1 MLPELPVAG
10 PSNIGG
16 PGCPSSNYL
25 YHHTITEE
33 ANMLL
38 SQPNDALAS
47 QLGIALAQTP
57 VDHVMLNQKNMS
69 AFTHQNPPPMAANT
83 SHLQGALYRRDQTLF
98 QSMNRQ
104 QQLEVQSQWRNGANV
119 QQQQSTSNMEANYSP
134 GHNYS
139 HNSPASNAAAASGG
153 YMQQQQYGYNQQQQY
168 GYQQSANSAQQQQQQ
183 QSHHPPQQSHP
194 QQQHV
199 PQQQH
204 SSLSH
209 GQQHSNAVQSQ
220 HNNASASQ
228 PQNNQPVQP
237 KYNSTNGDM
246 MNVNQQ
252 QSHQSHHAVQQQHQ
266 PVQQQQQQHADQQK
280 PIMISLTKKEPS
292 VPPKQET
299 PSATTNH
306 IDGGVKEE
314 KKNNA
319 LKPMLKLSKLSKED
333 EELMQK
339 SLKAFAKE
347 NPQRA
352 QDLGVT
358 GGRSRRAAKIEY
370 SDGSDSDSDETDN
383 GEPKKLKSKFFRA
396 TEKDR
401 EEEKRRMKEERRKRR
416 AEEGADDSGVVGKRR
431 RKDDASPF
439 PGDQDEEL
447 KPFVPIKKT
456 KKVARSLIPMINRVD
471 DNDAVGTFF
480 RFKKAV
486 DVIFENMD
494 EVNLQELEAASNAA
508 DGDIEL
514 PPEVLIPKYQLQ
526 ELAYETAKLKSMGAM
541 DGMGVDTLV
550 KLLTVL
556 ELNIRDGAKI
566 IPIINDDDED
576 EEKNIGWLEM
586 AMERVMRAAEA
597 SVTVLNIMTSKK
609 MSKRVYI
616 DDVIDRVAL
625 FLRFQLSNTI
635 YPSFDPVYREISKS
649 KTGYV
654 GSMKKKRTHAHAV
667 RDKNILHLYNRVT
680 EMVTMLAELVRIQLL
695 TDTSI
700 LHISTLGVAPFFVEA
715 IPELQLAALKLVTNV
730 FSKYDKH
737 RKLLLDDILA
747 SIARLPSSKRSLRT
761 YRLGPDT
768 HIQMLTALV
777 LQLIQCV
784 VTLPKKLALK
794 GENIL
799 PTSRDNEEDDG
810 DDSSE
815 VDRDVLIDKK
825 FQEAMAT
832 AVTFVEVFLK
842 KCGSKNEDID
852 YRPLFENFVQDLL
865 TTVNTPD
872 WPAAELLLSLLGMVL
887 RTQFIN
893 RSNEMALRLSSLEYL
908 GVIAARLRKD
918 FVQSKLRIDYI
929 DSIVSAIREEEEKD
943 QPDHED
949 QEEESEKSDGNKKKK
964 KNKKKTEAVTDEDK
978 EKERTLFLQRVLLDF
993 LAVNSG
999 EVDQAMMNARHF
1011 YIGQW
1016 YRDAKSLGKPPKRH
1030 RKNKVQ
1036 KKKRYPDDSS
1046 EEDSGSDDEGPSE
1059 DDLSESAKAELYRL
1073 REERK
1078 DFLVKKILPFGVS
1091 RGNKAQ
1097 VLSTHID
1104 MDSAALITRYLS
1116 SKRPFFNSFDSYLK
1130 DILGVLTEQ
1139 STQIRTKALKCMT
1152 MIVTEDP
1159 EVLLRNNMQNAVQY
1173 SLNDS
1178 STMVREAA
1186 VDLVGR
1192 FILHKQDLVTQ
1203 YYKIITDRILDTG
1216 VSVRKR
1222 VIKILKDI
1230 CLEFPSYNK
1239 IPEMCVKMIRR
1250 IEDEE
1255 GIRKLVMDVFQNMW
1269 FVPLPRHPSPD
1280 DQDSLITKA
1289 RNITDV
1295 VVACRTTG
1303 LEWFEQL
1310 LETLFRPKEDKDDA
1324 TKKNTEANPQLV
1336 LACQQLVDCLV
1347 ESVLRM
1353 EESNSDHLSPAANEN
1368 GGQNNQRGA
1377 SNRLVACLTTLF
1389 IFAKTRPQLLVPHVQ
1404 TLTPY
1409 LTTSGRSQA
1418 DFEIVASVARTM
1430 ELTVPL
1436 LKHPSEIF
1444 LSQLEEASIKLI
1456 FNSGIKVVKSCISCL
1471 GSVVNEVTK
1480 NFKLI
1485 RDCFKQYYGWMAK
1498 FREVHGADPND
1509 RRLAESLP
1517 KFRRSMFVV
1526 GLLIRHFDF
1535 SKEEIYEGLIV
1546 SF

>member
-1 MLPELPVAG
+1 
-10 PSNIGG
+10 
-16 PGCPSSNYL
+16 
-25 YHHTITEE
+25 
-33 ANMLL
+33 MLL
-38 SQPNDALAS
+38 TQPNDALAS
-47 QLGIALAQTP
+47 QLGLALASTP
-57 VDHVMLNQKNMS
+57 VDHVVLNQKNVS
-69 AFTHQNPPPMAANT
+69 AFTHQNPPPIAAT
-83 SHLQGALYRRDQTLF
+83 TTHLQGALYRRDQTLF
-98 QSMNRQ
+98 QSLNRQ

-119 QQQQSTSNMEANYSP
+119 PQQQSANLEANYSP

-139 HNSPASNAAAASGG
+139 HNSPASTAAASSGN
-153 YMQQQQYGYNQQQQY
+153 YMQQQQYGYNQQY
-168 GYQQSANSAQQQQQQ
+168 GYQGSANSAQQQQQQ
-183 QSHHPPQQSHP
+183 QPQQPPQPQSHP

-199 PQQQH
+199 QQQQH

-209 GQQHSNAVQSQ
+209 GQQNSNAVPQ
-220 HNNASASQ
+220 HNASSQ
-228 PQNNQPVQP
+228 QQNQSVQP
-237 KYNSTNGDM
+237 KYEPHSTNGDM
-246 MNVNQQ
+246 VNVNQQQ
-252 QSHQSHHAVQQQHQ
+252 QSHQSHHAVQQQQ
-266 PVQQQQQQHADQQK
+266 PVQQEQQQPGQK
-280 PIMISLTKKEPS
+280 PVTISLTKKEPS
-292 VPPKQET
+292 AQGQQQQT
-299 PSATTNH
+299 PSANH
-306 IDGGVKEE
+306 FDTVKEE
-314 KKNNA
+314 KKMNA
-319 LKPMLKLSKLSKED
+319 LKPMLKLNKLSKED

-347 NPQRA
+347 KPQRA

-358 GGRSRRAAKIEY
+358 GQRARRRELKY
-370 SDGSDSDSDETDN
+370 SDGSGSDSDETD
-383 GEPKKLKSKFFRA
+383 EPKKLKSKFFRA

-401 EEEKRRMKEERRKRR
+401 EEEKRRMKDERRKRR

-431 RKDDASPF
+431 RKDASPL
-439 PGDQDEEL
+439 PGEEEDEL

-456 KKVARSLIPMINRVD
+456 KKVARSLIPMINKI
-471 DNDAVGTFF
+471 DANEQVGTFL
-480 RFKKAV
+480 RFNKAV
-486 DVIFENMD
+486 ELIFDNME
-494 EVNLQELEAASNAA
+494 EVNMQELEAASHAN
-508 DGDIEL
+508 DGEIEL
-514 PPEVLIPKYQLQ
+514 PPEILIPKYQLQ
-526 ELAYETAKLKSMGAM
+526 DLAYETAKLKSMGAM
-541 DGMGVDTLV
+541 QDIGVDRLV

-566 IPIINDDDED
+566 VPIINEDDED
-576 EEKNIGWLEM
+576 DDKNNEVWLEL
-586 AMERVMRAAEA
+586 ATERVMRAAEA

-654 GSMKKKRTHAHAV
+654 GSMKKNRSRAHTV
-667 RDKNILHLYNRVT
+667 KDKNILALYNRVT
-680 EMVTMLAELVRIQLL
+680 EMCSMLAELVRIQLL

-730 FSKYDKH
+730 FSKYEKH

-761 YRLGPDT
+761 YRLSAET

-799 PTSRDNEEDDG
+799 PSSKDKEDD
-810 DDSSE
+810 DVDIAT
-815 VDRDVLIDKK
+815 VDRDVLIDQK
-825 FQEAMAT
+825 FEAAMCT
-832 AVTFVEVFLK
+832 AVQFLTVFLK

-865 TTVNTPD
+865 TTVNTPE
-872 WPAAELLLSLLGMVL
+872 WPAAELLLSLLGHVL
-887 RTQFIN
+887 REKFIN
-893 RSNEMALRLSSLEYL
+893 RNTEMPLRLSSLEYL

-929 DSIVSAIREEEEKD
+929 DSIVSAIREEEARD
-943 QPDHED
+943 NPDHD
-949 QEEESEKSDGNKKKK
+949 DDEEEEEDAKKSDAKGGSKKKK
-964 KNKKKTEAVTDEDK
+964 KQKKKTEAVTDEDK

-993 LAVNSG
+993 LAVNSE

-1016 YRDAKSLGKPPKRH
+1016 YRDANALGKPPKR
-1030 RKNKVQ
+1030 RKNTMN
-1036 KKKRYPDDSS
+1036 KKKRHPDDSS
-1046 EEDSGSDDEGPSE
+1046 EEDSGSDDEAPDE

-1116 SKRPFFNSFDSYLK
+1116 SKRPFFNSFNTYLT
-1130 DILGVLTEQ
+1130 DILGVLCEQ
-1139 STQIRTKALKCMT
+1139 STQIRTKALKCVT

-1159 EVLLRNNMQNAVQY
+1159 EVLLRNNMQRAVQY

-1186 VDLVGR
+1186 VDLIGR

-1203 YYKIITDRILDTG
+1203 YYKVITDRILDTG

-1239 IPEMCVKMIRR
+1239 IPEMLVKMIRR
-1250 IEDEE
+1250 INDEE

-1280 DQDSLITKA
+1280 DQDTLITKA

-1295 VVACRTTG
+1295 VVACRETG
-1303 LEWFEQL
+1303 LEWLEQL

-1353 EESNSDHLSPAANEN
+1353 EESNSDHLSSEN
-1368 GGQNNQRGA
+1368 GGGGGGESRGA
-1377 SNRLVACLTTLF
+1377 SNRLVACLKTLF

-1409 LTTSGRSQA
+1409 LTVTGGTKA
-1418 DFEIVASVARTM
+1418 ELAIIANVALTM

-1444 LSQLEEASIKLI
+1444 LSQLEEASVKLI
-1456 FNSGIKVVKSCISCL
+1456 NLSHIKVVKSCISCL

-1480 NFKLI
+1480 NFTLI
-1485 RDCFKQYYGWMAK
+1485 RDCFKQFYAMMAK
-1498 FREVHGADPND
+1498 FREVHGGNPND
-1509 RRLAESLP
+1509 TRLGGQNLA
-1517 KFRRSMFVV
+1517 KFRRALFVV
-1526 GLLIRHFDF
+1526 GLLIRYFDF
-1535 SKEEIYEGLIV
+1535 SKEELYQGLKVRLYFSEFQCNITKME
-1546 SF
+1546 SFF

>member
-1 MLPELPVAG
+1 
-10 PSNIGG
+10 
-16 PGCPSSNYL
+16 
-25 YHHTITEE
+25 
-33 ANMLL
+33 MLL
-38 SQPNDALAS
+38 GQPNDALTS
-47 QLGIALAQTP
+47 QLGLALASTQ
-57 VDHVMLNQKNMS
+57 VDHVMLNQKNVS
-69 AFTHQNPPPMAANT
+69 AFTHQNPPTMAANP
-83 SHLQGALYRRDQTLF
+83 SHLQGALYRRDQTIF
-98 QSMNRQ
+98 QSLNQR
-104 QQLEVQSQWRNGANV
+104 QQLEVQSHWKNGQASV
-119 QQQQSTSNMEANYSP
+119 PPQQQPSNLEANYSP

-139 HNSPASNAAAASGG
+139 HNSPAAAASNASGG
-153 YMQQQQYGYNQQQQY
+153 YMQQQQYGYNQQY
-168 GYQQSANSAQQQQQQ
+168 GYQQQQGSAAAGQHSGQHMSSGNNSQQGHHQQQ
-183 QSHHPPQQSHP
+183 QSHQ

-199 PQQQH
+199 PQPQH
-204 SSLSH
+204 SSSSLSH
-209 GQQHSNAVQSQ
+209 GQHSNSSA
-220 HNNASASQ
+220 ASQ
-228 PQNNQPVQP
+228 SAAQTPQNQSVQPQP
-237 KYNSTNGDM
+237 KYEPHSTNGDM
-246 MNVNQQ
+246 NSSSHQPQQ
-252 QSHQSHHAVQQQHQ
+252 QHHAVQQQQSVQ
-266 PVQQQQQQHADQQK
+266 PTSQDSTTEQK
-280 PIMISLTKKEPS
+280 PVRISLTQSKPAAN
-292 VPPKQET
+292 
-299 PSATTNH
+299 ATQNH
-306 IDGGVKEE
+306 VDGIKEE
-314 KKNNA
+314 KPPKNNTT
-319 LKPMLKLSKLSKED
+319 LKPMLKLNKLSKED

-352 QDLGVT
+352 KDMGVIG
-358 GGRSRRAAKIEY
+358 GGRARRRELKY
-370 SDGSDSDSDETDN
+370 SDGESDSDSDETD
-383 GEPKKLKSKFFRA
+383 EPKKLKSKFFRA

-401 EEEKRRMKEERRKRR
+401 EEEKRRQKEERRKRR
-416 AEEGADDSGVVGKRR
+416 AEESVEDSGVVGKRR
-431 RKDDASPF
+431 RKDYASDPEDE
-439 PGDQDEEL
+439 GDEL
-447 KPFVPIKKT
+447 KPFVPKKRT
-456 KKVARSLIPMINRVD
+456 KKVERSLIPMISKID
-471 DNDAVGTFF
+471 MNDHVGTFT
-480 RFKKAV
+480 RFNKAV
-486 DVIFENMD
+486 ELIFDNME
-494 EVNLQELEAASNAA
+494 EVNLQELEAASNAN

-514 PPEVLIPKYQLQ
+514 PPEILIPKYQLQ
-526 ELAYETAKLKSMGAM
+526 DLAYETAKLKSMGAM
-541 DGMGVDTLV
+541 ESVGVDRLV

-566 IPIINDDDED
+566 VPIINDDDED
-576 EEKNIGWLEM
+576 DDRNNEMWLEM
-586 AMERVMRAAEA
+586 ATERVMRAAEA

-635 YPSFDPVYREISKS
+635 YPSFDPIYREISKS
-649 KTGYV
+649 KTGYI
-654 GSMKKKRTHAHAV
+654 GSMKKKRTYAHTV
-667 RDKNILHLYNRVT
+667 RDKNILALYNRVT
-680 EMVTMLAELVRIQLL
+680 EMCSMLAELVKIQLL
-695 TDTSI
+695 TDTSV

-730 FSKYDKH
+730 FSKYEKH

-761 YRLGPDT
+761 YRLNAET

-784 VTLPKKLALK
+784 VTLPKKLALR
-794 GENIL
+794 GEKIL
-799 PTSRDNEEDDG
+799 PTKQDKEEPEVVDVDVNS
-810 DDSSE
+810 D
-815 VDRDVLIDKK
+815 VDRDVLINNKYSM
-825 FQEAMAT
+825 AMAT
-832 AVTFVEVFLK
+832 AHQFLTVFLK

-865 TTVNTPD
+865 TTVNTPE
-872 WPAAELLLSLLGMVL
+872 WPAAELLLSLLGRVL
-887 RTQFIN
+887 RDKFTN
-893 RSNEMALRLSSLEYL
+893 RNTEMALRLSSLEYL
-908 GVIAARLRKD
+908 GVVAARLRKD
-918 FVQSKLRIDYI
+918 AVQSKLRIDYI
-929 DSIVSAIREEEEKD
+929 DSIVNAIREEEEKD
-943 QPDHED
+943 HEPDPES
-949 QEEESEKSDGNKKKK
+949 EEENADKSDNKKGNKPKKK
-964 KNKKKTEAVTDEDK
+964 QKKKTVAVTDEDK
-978 EKERTLFLQRVLLDF
+978 EKERTIFLQRVLLDF

-1016 YRDAKSLGKPPKRH
+1016 YRDANALGKAPKPH
-1030 RKNKVQ
+1030 RRNKV
-1036 KKKRYPDDSS
+1036 KKKRHPDDSS
-1046 EEDSGSDDEGPSE
+1046 EEDSEDEEEAPDE
-1059 DDLSESAKAELYRL
+1059 DDLSESAKAELFRL

-1104 MDSAALITRYLS
+1104 EDSAALITRYLS
-1116 SKRPFFNSFDSYLK
+1116 SKRPFFNSFNQYLT
-1130 DILGVLTEQ
+1130 DILGVLCEQ

-1159 EVLLRNNMQNAVQY
+1159 EVLLRDNMQKAVQY
-1173 SLNDS
+1173 SLKDS

-1203 YYKIITDRILDTG
+1203 YYKVITDRILDTG

-1230 CLEFPSYNK
+1230 CLEFPSYDK

-1250 IEDEE
+1250 INDEE

-1269 FVPLPRHPSPD
+1269 FHPLPRNPSPD
-1280 DQDSLITKA
+1280 DQDALVTRA

-1295 VVACRTTG
+1295 VVACRETG

-1324 TKKNTEANPQLV
+1324 TKKNTEASPQLV

-1353 EESNSDHLSPAANEN
+1353 EESNSDSMESSEN
-1368 GGQNNQRGA
+1368 GGGQTKTA
-1377 SNRLVACLTTLF
+1377 SNRLVACLRTLF
-1389 IFAKTRPQLLVPHVQ
+1389 MFAKTRPQLLIAHVQ

-1409 LTTSGRSQA
+1409 LSVTSRTKA
-1418 DFEIVASVARTM
+1418 DFAIISNVARTM

-1444 LSQLEEASIKLI
+1444 LSQLEEASVKLI
-1456 FNSGIKVVKSCISCL
+1456 MTANMIVVNSCISCL

-1485 RDCFKQYYGWMAK
+1485 RDCFKQFYGWMSK
-1498 FREVHGADPND
+1498 FREAHSSDPND
-1509 RRLAESLP
+1509 PRLASNLH
-1517 KFRRSMFVV
+1517 KFRRAMFTV

-1535 SKEEIYEGLIV
+1535 GKEEIYQGLQV
-1546 SF
+1546 SGFSFDFILLSFRNFARI